1 MREKGQIP
9 HTAEFQII
17 DVATPPSRV
26 EHNSQLLK
34 CGFSEMTSF

>member
-1 MREKGQIP
+1 MRPKGQIP
-9 HTAEFQII
+9 HAEESQII
-17 DVATPPSRV
+17 DVDTLPSRV